1 MDRKLRFNKNGKF
14 VIMQVSDTQD
24 LQFARHAMKKMLN
37 IAYDRVD
44 PDLVVLT
51 GDNILGN
58 HLRDARFGS
67 RKVIKTRD
75 GEYEAMKKAISHVVE
90 PLEKRSIPFAMIYG
104 NHDDMNWVTKEE
116 QADIYRAYPFNVG
129 LDDPKEGIDCDTY
142 NIPIYSSTGDDIKYN
157 IWMMDSAGYDK
168 YNDKCYSYVSKAAVD
183 WYVEKSNEL
192 KAQNGG
198 KCVDSLMFQHIPF
211 PEAAKLVTECDENDP
226 DVIPFGGNTRDG
238 KRFKVDRNKVKC
250 GVMGEYPACCEE
262 NFGQFDAIKK
272 QGDVRA
278 VVFGHDHLNNFEA
291 ELDGVNI
298 VQTACASFRC
308 YGDRNRGV
316 RVFILDEKDTS
327 KYETYSLNYRDLC
340 GDGVWSEI
348 EYIWDADGMFKQKCA
363 LIAGMGAAA
372 VSLAAAAALGIKKIN
387 GRKNK

>member
-75 GEYEAMKKAISHVVE
+75 GEYEAMKKAVAHVVE

-116 QADIYRAYPFNVG
+116 QADIYRSYPFNVG
-129 LDDPKEGIDCDTY
+129 LDDPKDGIDCDTY
-142 NIPIYSSTGDDIKYN
+142 NIPIYSSDGDKIKYN

-168 YNDKCYSYVSKAAVD
+168 YNDKCYEYVSKAAVD
-183 WYVEKSNEL
+183 WYVKKSNEL
-192 KAQNGG
+192 KKQNGG
-198 KCVDSLMFQHIPF
+198 KCVDSLMFQHVPF
-211 PEAAKLVTECDENDP
+211 PEAVQLVTECDANDP
-226 DVIPFGGNTRDG
+226 EVIPFGGNTRDG
-238 KRFKVDRNKVKC
+238 KRFKIDRSKVKR
-250 GVMGEYPACCEE
+250 GVMGEFPACCEE

-291 ELDGVNI
+291 ELDGINI
-298 VQTACASFRC
+298 IQTACASFRC

-316 RVFILDEKDTS
+316 RVFVLDERDTS

-340 GDGVWSEI
+340 GDGLTAEL

-372 VSLAAAAALGIKKIN
+372 VAIGAAAAVGVKKIY
-387 GRKNK
+387 GRRCK